1 MRSAAKWFGSPTPSA
16 VAPRRLISKVI
27 AGGWYASEPDDREDA
42 MVFGDSSPPRRVR
55 VTAMPMPADP
65 IARLCK
71 TGEKL
76 DPKLR
81 EEILALGTEAVAPLL
96 KALDDDFGDW
106 PSIHAVDLLV
116 DLKATDAI
124 GAMLDALGE
133 LDLDDIM
140 QSRIVV
146 RLPDL
151 GPAVLEPALAM
162 LAQQRALHDEG
173 ADDGD
178 VDDDAFDDEDVDDG
192 GVDETVSALCEVL
205 SKLGVKD
212 ERIFEALCWQFDRA
226 QTWTAGTFANYG
238 DKRAIPILE
247 AAIAAFEPDFSY
259 LYGGTDLMDL
269 IDAYESLG
277 GVLSPELRS
286 RFDGWFA
293 RWEEMKRR
301 SRESRPVRTFGKM
314 GRNDPCHC
322 GSGKKYKKCC
332 LDADEAA
339 RPRVIERDADHVNV
353 SPGISA
359 RQLESARQYYREK
372 DAGRGPAHQMVDYV
386 QPIIDATD
394 GSREGLQRALNIGM
408 FFWNLAIMRDS
419 AKREDALREML
430 EGIGEAERAMFR
442 ETAEMM
448 MERHRKMF
456 PELHAKSAR
465 SVIARV

>member
-1 MRSAAKWFGSPTPSA
+1 
-16 VAPRRLISKVI
+16 
-27 AGGWYASEPDDREDA
+27 
-42 MVFGDSSPPRRVR
+42 
-55 VTAMPMPADP
+55 MPADP
-65 IARLCK
+65 IARLRK
-71 TGEKL
+71 AGEKL

-81 EEILALGTEAVAPLL
+81 EEILALGAEAVAPLL
-96 KALDDDFGDW
+96 KVLDDDFGDW

-140 QSRIVV
+140 HSRIVV

-151 GPAVLEPALAM
+151 GPAVLEPALAR
-162 LAQQRALHDEG
+162 LAQERALHDE
-173 ADDGD
+173 D
-178 VDDDAFDDEDVDDG
+178 VDDADVDDGAVDDEDVDDG
-192 GVDETVSALCEVL
+192 AVDETVSALCEVL
-205 SKLGVKD
+205 SKLGITD

-238 DKRAIPILE
+238 DKRAVPILE
-247 AAIAAFEPDFSY
+247 AAIEAFEPDFSY
-259 LYGGTDLMDL
+259 LYGGTELMDL

-339 RPRVIERDADHVNV
+339 RPRVVERDGQRFDV
-353 SPGISA
+353 SPGVSES
-359 RQLESARQYYREK
+359 QFESAREYFCEK
-372 DAGRGPAHQMVDYV
+372 DAGRGPAQQMADYAK
-386 QPIIDATD
+386 PIIDATD
-394 GSREGLQRALNIGM
+394 GSLESMQKALNIGM
-408 FFWNLAIMRDS
+408 IFWNLALLKDD
-419 AKREDALREML
+419 AKREQALGEMAAR
-430 EGIGEAERAMFR
+430 IGEADRA
-442 ETAEMM
+442 EWEQTARMM
-448 MERHRKMF
+448 IDRHRTMF
-456 PELHAKSAR
+456 PQMHRRDAR